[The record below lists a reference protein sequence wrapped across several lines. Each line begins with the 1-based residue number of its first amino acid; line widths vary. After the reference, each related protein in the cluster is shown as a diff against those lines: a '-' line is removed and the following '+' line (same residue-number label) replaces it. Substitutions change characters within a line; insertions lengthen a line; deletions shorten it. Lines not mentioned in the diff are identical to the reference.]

1 MEMPLSEIVDRFSI
15 LILKWIHGINV
26 RDDLLVY
33 GKECPIDNLFL
44 DLLKVNAEIWELE
57 SDIRMGKEDILGLE
71 EVGRRAIA
79 IREKNQYRIR
89 IKNKIATISNTFLE
103 VKVDHASQD

>member
-1 MEMPLSEIVDRFSI
+1 MEVPLADIVDRFSI

-57 SDIRMGKEDILGLE
+57 SDIRMGKEGILGFE

-79 IREKNQYRIR
+79 IRDKNQYRIR
-89 IKNKIATISNTFLE
+89 IKNKIAMAVNESLE
-103 VKVDHASQD
+103 IKVAHASQD